1 MSPHT
6 KLDPNQM
13 KTTEVPTTGVENFH
27 FLSIL
32 VGWAG
37 RSKNGRN
44 HLKHSESVQNLNK
57 IGQKLA
63 KLAHHEFFSQN

>member
-1 MSPHT
+1 
-6 KLDPNQM
+6 M
-13 KTTEVPTTGVENFH
+13 KTTEVENFH